1 MAKFLSFILFIIC
14 LLNAFLVILGSSVSN
29 YTYVCDPSRFA
40 ELELQM
46 SSFAF
51 CDSSLPYAAR
61 VKDLVG
67 RMTLEE
73 KVKQLGPV
81 AAGVP
86 RLGLLSHNW
95 GSEALHGLSNFSA
108 TTVFDSVV
116 PSATMFPTVILTTA
130 SFNESLWKK
139 IGQVIILLLL
149 TKENITLKRYTII
162 L

>member
-1 MAKFLSFILFIIC
+1 M
-14 LLNAFLVILGSSVSN
+14 
-29 YTYVCDPSRFA
+29 
-40 ELELQM
+40 
-46 SSFAF
+46 
-51 CDSSLPYAAR
+51 
-61 VKDLVG
+61 
-67 RMTLEE
+67 
-73 KVKQLGPV
+73 KQLGPV

-86 RLGLLSHNW
+86 RLGLLSYNW
-95 GSEALHGLSNFSA
+95 GSEALHGLSNFSP